1 MMNEVESSERA
12 ANGNC
17 NQQRGWR
24 TLEKG
29 SSSRVL
35 TRAAPLEGQLLN
47 EASKDWVVH
56 FL

>member
-1 MMNEVESSERA
+1 MMNEVESSERV

-17 NQQRGWR
+17 NQQRRWR
-24 TLEKG
+24 PLEKG